1 MRAGVRGEQVAVI
14 HPRAFGAYNDCS
26 IRRPNAKKISEKKNW
41 GEESKG
47 LSPTLLPLS
56 HFAAGCELDDYRI
69 ACYLERDGEL
79 HPYGSTARRWITATS
94 TASC

>member
-1 MRAGVRGEQVAVI
+1 MKGADRAGSGALVRAGVRGEQVVAI

-47 LSPTLLPLS
+47 WPRDAAPFPLRRR
-56 HFAAGCELDDYRI
+56 LR
-69 ACYLERDGEL
+69 
-79 HPYGSTARRWITATS
+79 AR
-94 TASC
+94 